1 MFEKLHDL
9 GSRVRHTP
17 VLERQR
23 WLWDTVEPAWQRM
36 FARISDQ
43 QGFATHING
52 DIFKLTYEWGSR
64 YDRLDQRAYE
74 PVVYAALTEAIRE
87 GMTVFD
93 IGAHIGMFTLGTAK
107 RVGSKGR
114 VYAFEP
120 SPETA
125 LILERHVALNAWQDR
140 VEVVRAVASDLNGKV
155 PFYVNGISM
164 AASLGRE
171 NVEVLSPDRPADGAV
186 KLEMESVTLDQFCER
201 GHIQPDVFKIDVE
214 GAELRVLRG
223 AGNLLLTRCLL
234 ILCEVHPKQMQ
245 YCGSSID
252 ELHAYLEDVGYSLE
266 PLDQPNPMGIF
277 HSRMSPRPR

>member
-1 MFEKLHDL
+1 MLGKLHQI

-17 VLERQR
+17 LLQRQG
-23 WLWDTVEPAWQRM
+23 WLWETVEPAWQRM
-36 FARISDQ
+36 FARLSNE
-43 QGFATHING
+43 QGFSTHING

-64 YDRLDQRAYE
+64 YDRRDHRAYQ
-74 PVVYAALTEAIRE
+74 PVFFGALTEAIRE

-93 IGAHIGMFTLGTAK
+93 IGAHIGILTLGAAK
-107 RVGSKGR
+107 RVVNKGR

-125 LILERHVALNAWQDR
+125 LILERHIALNGWQDR
-140 VEVVRAVASDLNGKV
+140 VEVVRAVASDVNGKV

-171 NVEVLSPDRPADGAV
+171 NVEVLSPERPADGAV
-186 KLEMESVTLDQFCER
+186 KLETESVTLDQFCER

-223 AGNLLLTRCLL
+223 AGNLLLTRRLP
-234 ILCEVHPKQMQ
+234 ILCEVHPRQMQ

-277 HSRMSPRPR
+277 HSRMSPHPR

>member
-1 MFEKLHDL
+1 MIACGPVKAVIPVPPWREESSGRLDSLEPSNSRPDGLVQSAGAIVAAWIPAFAGMTALQMTPVPGATSGRISFGLRCIIMSISTTGYSMFEKLHDL

-140 VEVVRAVASDLNGKV
+140 VEVVRAVA
-155 PFYVNGISM
+155 PIST
-164 AASLGRE
+164 AR
-171 NVEVLSPDRPADGAV
+171 
-186 KLEMESVTLDQFCER
+186 
-201 GHIQPDVFKIDVE
+201 
-214 GAELRVLRG
+214 
-223 AGNLLLTRCLL
+223 
-234 ILCEVHPKQMQ
+234 
-245 YCGSSID
+245 
-252 ELHAYLEDVGYSLE
+252 
-266 PLDQPNPMGIF
+266 
-277 HSRMSPRPR
+277 SRST